1 MAAQVYPNSR
11 TFNPQ
16 DYAVHEDDFTKLD
29 NPRPLGLTGH
39 LRVRDEAMS
48 LRACLDSC
56 LPFLDEL
63 IVTYNDSLDETE
75 EILLEYAA
83 KYPKKIRLFWYPLEY
98 GIRYGK
104 EAIVPFGH
112 MVNYSNFGY
121 LKTSYHYYMK
131 IDADQIYFTEKM
143 CQIKDVLC
151 SLPKQKNTWKTSPKW
166 WLAFLKSYQ
175 KKKENLLI
183 KFSHT
188 KRKETFTDII
198 KYGLQLKQP
207 MSFKVSG
214 VNIFFSN
221 NQFTALNSN
230 DPFNGYAGDTT
241 ILEAAP
247 TGRFVM
253 RGTIY
258 ESFRTSCPTLRIP
271 LGFTWIHTGPI
282 KRKDIDDGST
292 LCLLEEIAQQPW
304 EKVRSHIES
313 NCIWKK
319 VGLHKLK
326 SQIALG
332 EKFWEKDIYTYFTP
346 TFYNTYFPKI
356 LAYVQKNYKNTI
368 AHGDILRGI
377 TKK

>member
-1 MAAQVYPNSR
+1 MTTQVYQNSR
-11 TFNPQ
+11 AF
-16 DYAVHEDDFTKLD
+16 DSKEYMVHEADFAQLD
-29 NPRPLGLTGH
+29 KPRPLGLTGH
-39 LRVRDEAMS
+39 LRARDEAMS

-63 IVTYNDSLDETE
+63 IVTYQDSTDETE

-83 KYPKKIRLFWYPLEY
+83 KYPEKIRLFWYPLEY
-98 GIRYGK
+98 ATRYGK
-104 EAIVPFGH
+104 DAVVPLGH
-112 MVNYSNFGY
+112 MVNFSNYGY

-143 CQIKDVLC
+143 CQIREVLC
-151 SLPKQKNTWKTSPKW
+151 SLPKQKNTGCTLPKW

-175 KKKENLLI
+175 KKKDIILT

-188 KRKETFTDII
+188 KRKETFIDII

-207 MSFKVSG
+207 VSFKISG

-221 NQFTALNSN
+221 NQFMALNSV

-241 ILEAAP
+241 ILAP
-247 TGRFVM
+247 SPVGRYVM
-253 RGTIY
+253 RGTLY
-258 ESFRTSCPTLRIP
+258 ESFRTSCPTLRIS

-292 LCLLEEIAQQPW
+292 LCPLEDIAQQPW
-304 EKVRSHIES
+304 KRVRSHIQS
-313 NCIWKK
+313 NCIWNK

-332 EKFWEKDIYTYFTP
+332 EKFWEKDMYTYFTP
-346 TFYNTYFPKI
+346 VFYNTYFPKM